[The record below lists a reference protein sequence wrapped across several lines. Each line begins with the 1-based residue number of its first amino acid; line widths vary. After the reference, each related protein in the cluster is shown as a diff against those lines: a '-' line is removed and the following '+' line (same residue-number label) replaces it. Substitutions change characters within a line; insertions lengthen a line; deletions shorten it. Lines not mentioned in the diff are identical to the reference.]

1 MIKKSLLL
9 GTAVSSALLFAAAA
23 RAQSNTDEV
32 TPIQGISKTT
42 GTGINGTIA
51 QAAAAKIPLTSQ
63 YSASHI
69 SKSEIEQEAPTA
81 TFDSILNTEPSIN
94 AQQAGP
100 LGVQQVVTFRAFD
113 SAQFTQT
120 FDGIALNDIF
130 NAGASNEASVKN
142 NVLITGQ
149 EIAAVNLYRG
159 INNPANNSYDSL
171 AGTID
176 YVPVTPSDTRGGQIS
191 GNAGSFN
198 TLGYSAQFN
207 TGKIDGFSNV
217 IEFSHE
223 STSGWLEN
231 DKDSENNF
239 YDAFNQDT
247 GPTGKIY
254 GNFTYNENNGE
265 EAYDIPSPLIQK
277 FGPNFQYPQ
286 NIYNEPLQD
295 TDYLAILG
303 TTQALNDITTLDVKA
318 FFGADNFQRNA
329 FSNPNYQGTGYYI
342 PNKDVSH
349 TDTTF
354 YGYYGQ
360 EAGIQPKLTVALP
373 FNTITVGGNYTLG
386 HLHSIEFYSNADPTP
401 QILPYTAKGGNDIWD
416 EHDVRTEY
424 SVYIQDEIDLLDDKL
439 KITPG
444 VKYLYA
450 NTKDHDDLGYD
461 YDNAGSVSG
470 TAHYISPTAG
480 LSYEFLPDTV
490 LYGAYGQNIEFPT
503 IDAFYGSVNPEEA
516 NGNYYNGVEPVHLE
530 PEHVTDYEAGLRYS
544 NKPIG
549 FNGAFGVYLENF
561 DDTFIDSVDPV
572 TNVDIESNGGKSTY
586 KGLELQA
593 AEDFGHPHL
602 NGTDLGDFTGLFNY
616 SYNVAVFDSSFTVS
630 TVGENNSAS
639 STTVNKGSQVA
650 LVPRDIVNFELD
662 WSQNGW
668 GAGADARYVTAQYL
682 DELSGV
688 AGNLKEP
695 AYFTLDLNVSKTIPL
710 VHMGIAKSVKFQFN
724 IDNAL
729 DRRYDAYA
737 YEETYSTP
745 TGAPS
750 IYNAPAGKKVPYA
763 SIEEAAPQAFYGSVT
778 ISF

>member
-9 GTAVSSALLFAAAA
+9 GTAVSSALLFAQAA
-23 RAQSNTDEV
+23 RAQNDADQV

-42 GTGINGTIA
+42 GATGGTIA
-51 QAAAAKIPLTSQ
+51 QAAAAKIPLKSQ

-69 SKSEIEQEAPTA
+69 SKSEIEQKSPVA

-94 AQQAGP
+94 ATSAGP
-100 LGVQQVVTFRAFD
+100 LGVQQVITFRAFD

-142 NVLITGQ
+142 NVLINGQ

-176 YVPVTPSDTRGGQIS
+176 YVPVTPSDTRGGTVS
-191 GNAGSFN
+191 GNYGSFN
-198 TLGYSAQFN
+198 TLGYAATFN
-207 TGKIDGFSNV
+207 TGKIDGASNV

-223 STSGWLEN
+223 STNGWLDGN
-231 DKDSENNF
+231 KDSNSNF
-239 YDAFNQDT
+239 YDAFNFDT
-247 GPTGKIY
+247 SPTGKVY
-254 GNFTYNENNGE
+254 ANFTYNENNGE
-265 EAYDIPSPLIQK
+265 EAYDIPSLLIQK
-277 FGPNFQYPQ
+277 FGPNFQYPKG
-286 NIYNEPLQD
+286 IYNEPLQD
-295 TDYLAILG
+295 TDYLGIVG

-329 FSNPNYQGTGYYI
+329 FSNPNYQKTGFYV
-342 PNKDVSH
+342 PNSDVSK

-360 EAGIQPKLTVALP
+360 EVGIQPKVTFALP

-386 HLHSIEFYSNADPTP
+386 HLHSIEFYSNTDPTP
-401 QILPYTAKGGNDIWD
+401 MILPYTAKGGNDIWD

-424 SVYIQDEIDLLDDKL
+424 SVYIQDEIDLLDDKI

-470 TAHYISPTAG
+470 TAHYLSPTLGA
-480 LSYEFLPDTV
+480 SYEFLPNTV

-503 IDAFYGSVNPEEA
+503 IDAFYDSVNPEEA
-516 NGNYYNGVEPVHLE
+516 NGSYFNGTEPVHLE

-544 NKPIG
+544 NQPIG
-549 FNGAFGVYLENF
+549 FNGALGFYLEDF
-561 DDTFIDSVDPV
+561 TDTFIDSVDPV
-572 TNVDIESNGGKSTY
+572 TNVDIEQNGGSSTY
-586 KGLELQA
+586 KGLELQMT
-593 AEDFGHPHL
+593 EDFGHPHFQ
-602 NGTDLGDFTGLFNY
+602 GTDLGDFTGSFNY
-616 SYNVAVFDSSFTVS
+616 SYNVAVFDSTFKVS

-639 STTVNKGSQVA
+639 STTVTKGTNVA
-650 LVPRDIVNFELD
+650 LVPRDIVNFGLD
-662 WSQNGW
+662 WSQDGW
-668 GAGADARYVTAQYL
+668 GAGGNARYVTSQYVN
-682 DELSGV
+682 ELSGV
-688 AGNLKEP
+688 ASTLKEP
-695 AYFTLDLNVSKTIPL
+695 AYATLDLHFSKTLPL
-710 VHMGIAKSVKFQFN
+710 VHAGAAKSIKFQFN

-737 YEETYSTP
+737 YEESYNTP
-745 TGAPS
+745 TGPAS
-750 IYNAPAGKKVPYA
+750 IYNAPKGSKVPYI
-763 SIEEAAPQAFYGSVT
+763 SIEEAAPQAFYGSITVA
-778 ISF
+778 F

>member
-9 GTAVSSALLFAAAA
+9 GTAVSSALLFAHAAQ
-23 RAQSNTDEV
+23 AQTDTNTV

-42 GTGINGTIA
+42 GATGGTIA
-51 QAAAAKIPLTSQ
+51 QAAAAKIPLKSQ

-69 SKSEIEQEAPTA
+69 SKSEIEQKSPAA
-81 TFDSILNTEPSIN
+81 TFDSILDTEPSVN
-94 AQQAGP
+94 ATSAGP

-176 YVPVTPSDTRGGQIS
+176 YVPVTPSDTAGGTIS
-191 GNAGSFN
+191 GNYGSFN
-198 TLGYSAQFN
+198 TLGYAATYN
-207 TGKIDGFSNV
+207 TGKIDGASNV
-217 IEFSHE
+217 IEFSHQ
-223 STSGWLEN
+223 STNGWLDG
-231 DKDSENNF
+231 DKDSNENF
-239 YDAFNQDT
+239 YDAFNVDT
-247 GPTGKIY
+247 GSTGKIY
-254 GNFTYNENNGE
+254 ANFTYNENNGE
-265 EAYDIPSPLIQK
+265 EAYDIPSQLIQK
-277 FGPNFQYPQ
+277 YSPFFQYPKS
-286 NIYNEPLQD
+286 IYNEPVQD
-295 TDYLAILG
+295 TDYLGIIG

-329 FSNPNYQGTGYYI
+329 FSNPNYQGTGFYI
-342 PNKDVSH
+342 PNKDVSKK
-349 TDTTF
+349 DDTF

-360 EAGIQPKLTVALP
+360 ELGIQPKLTFALP

-386 HLHSIEFYSNADPTP
+386 HLYSREFYSNADPVVPIYPT
-401 QILPYTAKGGNDIWD
+401 TTSGGNAIFN

-424 SVYIQDEIDLLDDKL
+424 SIYIQDEIDLLDDKI

-450 NTKDHDDLGYD
+450 GTKDTDDLGYD

-470 TAHYISPTAG
+470 TSHYTSPTLG
-480 LSYEFLPDTV
+480 VSYEFLPNTV

-503 IDAFYGSVNPEEA
+503 IDAFYDNVNPEES
-516 NGNYYNGVEPVHLE
+516 NGKYFNGVEPVHLE

-544 NKPIG
+544 NEPIG
-549 FNGAFGVYLENF
+549 FNGALGVYLEDFNN
-561 DDTFIDSVDPV
+561 TFIDSVDPV
-572 TNVDIESNGGKSTY
+572 TNVDTESNGGSSTY
-586 KGLELQA
+586 KGIELQA
-593 AEDFGHPHL
+593 TQDFGHPHFDG
-602 NGTDLGDFTGLFNY
+602 NDLGDFTGSFNY
-616 SYNVAVFDSSFTVS
+616 SYNVAVFDSTFKVS
-630 TVGENNSAS
+630 TVGENNSAG

-650 LVPRDIVNFELD
+650 LVPRDIVNFGLD

-668 GAGADARYVTAQYL
+668 AAGGDARYVTAQYL

-710 VHMGIAKSVKFQFN
+710 VHLGIAKSVKFQFN

-745 TGAPS
+745 TGAASP
-750 IYNAPAGKKVPYA
+750 YNAPKGKSVPYA